1 MDPLLVDRATSAHAT
16 LVLAHGAGVPMDAPF
31 LACVAAGLCARGID
45 VLRFEFPYMQRLRRD
60 GKRLPPDRMPVL
72 EAAFRAVVDGAR
84 RDVPLFLGGKSLGGR
99 VATRIADSVAA
110 AGVVVLGYPFH
121 PPQKPKQT
129 RVEHLHALATP
140 CLIVQGTRDPLG
152 AADEVPRYSLAAS
165 IHLRW
170 LEDADHSF
178 EPRKASGH
186 TLAGHM
192 ASAVQAAADFIL
204 ERSPH

>member
-1 MDPLLVDRATSAHAT
+1 MDPLLVDRATSARAT
-16 LVLAHGAGVPMDAPF
+16 LVLAHGAGVAMDAPF

-45 VLRFEFPYMQRLRRD
+45 VMRFEFPYMQRLRRD

-72 EAAFRAVVDGAR
+72 EATFRAVIDGVR
-84 RDVPLFLGGKSLGGR
+84 GDLPLFVGGKSLGGR
-99 VATRIADSVAA
+99 VATRIADAVAA

-121 PPQKPKQT
+121 PPERPLQT
-129 RVEHLHALATP
+129 RVEHLRELATP

-152 AADEVPRYSLAAS
+152 TADEVPRYPLSAS
-165 IHLRW
+165 IRVHW
-170 LEDADHSF
+170 LADADHSF

-192 ASAVQAAADFIL
+192 ASAVEAAAAFIL
-204 ERSPH
+204 ERSAR